1 MDKYT
6 VKMFPQAYR
15 DLDQIY
21 EQPYRGA
28 ERKRGFYAYKGYR
41 QLFVSGY
48 IIIYEILDPEK
59 IVAVVTVKYSKNE
72 F

>member
-21 EQPYRGA
+21 EQSALNSNYDSSA
-28 ERKRGFYAYKGYR
+28 MD
-41 QLFVSGY
+41 
-48 IIIYEILDPEK
+48 IIVQIENAI
-59 IVAVVTVKYSKNE
+59 KYSRKE